1 MENTKDDKFK
11 ITEMFMAMADK
22 NRCFTGIIKRWK
34 DIDGSTVVFIRI
46 FIPDGLLCAQ
56 APEQKQ
62 LGKNLDEIAIMIL
75 DMGLHSHSGVTTK
88 IFEADFFLN

>member
-1 MENTKDDKFK
+1 MENTKDDKFQ

-34 DIDGSTVVFIRI
+34 DINENPVVFGRI
-46 FIPDGLLCAQ
+46 LMPDGLLCAQ

-62 LGKNLDEIAIMIL
+62 LGNNLDEIAIMIL
-75 DMGLHSHSGVTTK
+75 DMGLHSHLGVTTK
-88 IFEADFFLN
+88 IFDTDFFLN

>member
-1 MENTKDDKFK
+1 MENTKDDKFQ
-11 ITEMFMAMADK
+11 ITEMFMAKADIHRFFFGCIKRGRDK
-22 NRCFTGIIKRWK
+22 NDKRF
-34 DIDGSTVVFIRI
+34 VFSRI
-46 FIPDGLLCAQ
+46 VMPDGLLCAQ

-62 LGKNLDEIAIMIL
+62 LGKNLDEITIMIL